1 MRVLGFTGSF
11 DERFLG
17 LREEISL
24 GLVSNFYSIPK
35 RERHVQNRMW
45 TPTCVWKCDVFFK
58 ARSRFGRTAL
68 ARFCSALLRALVATY
83 IASKSGLAESRRGGG
98 AQIANAHCFETWDEA
113 AKLAH
118 MRIAYAPSRLME
130 VCEREYLAGQRRII
144 KLLMRGIPFRISVGA
159 VVITL

>member
-1 MRVLGFTGSF
+1 MFKIACGRQRVFGSA
-11 DERFLG
+11 
-17 LREEISL
+17 
-24 GLVSNFYSIPK
+24 
-35 RERHVQNRMW
+35 
-45 TPTCVWKCDVFFK
+45 TCF
-58 ARSRFGRTAL
+58 SRQGADL
-68 ARFCSALLRALVATY
+68 ARFCSALLRALV
-83 IASKSGLAESRRGGG
+83 ASKSGLAESRRGGG